1 MNTKKSKK
9 PLPRIG
15 ARIIKSSIG
24 VAVCMITYFIRSL
37 FPIGGGMPFYSAL
50 AVLWCMQPYAD
61 TTIAMAKQRTAG
73 TLIGAAYGLIFLLL
87 FRFFD
92 NANPVIIY
100 LSASAAIIPI
110 LYTTVILKKKNAS
123 FFSCVVFLSI
133 AITHSFD
140 TDPYL
145 FVFNR
150 VLDTFIGILAGIG
163 LNNFH
168 LPKKRCDDT
177 LYVSGI
183 DGILT
188 SKDNH
193 LLPYSKVELNR
204 LISEGVNFTVS
215 TVRTPA
221 SLIPVMED
229 VHLNYPVIAMNGA
242 VLYDISENRY
252 LESMELERAI
262 ADKAEK
268 IIEEC
273 GLHCFVNCLID
284 NTLVIYYGTPV
295 NDEEKDLIC
304 RMRRSPYRNYIS
316 RSYRTNGCGE
326 KILYLMTL
334 ADDENIRVLYEK
346 LCRQGVDGVSR
357 IVISDASEYKGCSY
371 LKIFSPYAS
380 KQNMLDILK
389 SRLNIKKSVTFG
401 SIREEYD
408 IFVEDDSSNTAVKTL
423 KKICRKRII

>member
-1 MNTKKSKK
+1 
-9 PLPRIG
+9 
-15 ARIIKSSIG
+15 
-24 VAVCMITYFIRSL
+24 
-37 FPIGGGMPFYSAL
+37 MPFYSAL
-50 AVLWCMQPYAD
+50 AVLWCMQPYAE
-61 TTIAMAKQRTAG
+61 TTKAMAKQRTVG
-73 TLIGAAYGLIFLLL
+73 TLIGAAYGLIFLLI
-87 FRFFD
+87 FGFFD
-92 NANPVIIY
+92 DVNPVVIY

-133 AITHSFD
+133 AVTHSFD
-140 TDPYL
+140 SDPYL

-150 VLDTFIGILAGIG
+150 VLDTFIGILVGIC

-168 LPKKRCDDT
+168 LPKKQCGDI

-188 SKDNH
+188 SKDDH

-204 LISEGVNFTVS
+204 LISEGVKFTVS

-229 VHLNYPVIAMNGA
+229 VHLKYPVIAMNGA

-252 LESMELERAI
+252 LEAMELERET

-316 RSYRTNGCGE
+316 RNYRTDSRSE
-326 KILYLMTL
+326 KVLYIMVL
-334 ADDENIRVLYEK
+334 ADDDSIRILYKK
-346 LCRQGVDGVSR
+346 LCLQGVDSVSR
-357 IVISDASEYKGCSY
+357 IVVSDASEYERCSY
-371 LKIFSPYAS
+371 LKIYSSLAS

-389 SRLNIKKSVTFG
+389 KRINIEKTVTFG

-408 IFVEDDSSNTAVKTL
+408 IFVEDDSGNTAVKTL
-423 KKICRKRII
+423 KKIYKRRIKT